1 MSRTMLGIS
10 GSTITNTDLLSQN
23 VHITE
28 EMTAIQAG
36 Q

>member
-1 MSRTMLGIS
+1 MLGVS

-23 VHITE
+23 VHSTG